1 MRVQRTRSS
10 ASPPRS
16 PLTRWPLGGWNVM
29 PALVLMSTV
38 LGCASTG
45 VDPRVDTFPDL
56 DAPCA
61 DRVDA
66 RPAHVSKPRGLDSRY
81 AGKFVVVGGY
91 VREDGTVAE
100 LRPVGGNDPSLL
112 ERVMAAA
119 RTIQLPPYKR
129 QAVGKF
135 VVFCCF
141 HSQFRVLSVHGLF
154 QPSIAH
160 LSQRVDYHP
169 QFIRCE

>member
-1 MRVQRTRSS
+1 VRHHLVAPPNMRVQRTRSS
-10 ASPPRS
+10 PSAPHS

-66 RPAHVSKPRGLDSRY
+66 RPAHVTKPRGLDSRY

-119 RTIQLPPYKR
+119 RDWRFTPSTCHGVPVR
-129 QAVGKF
+129 QYV
-135 VVFCCF
+135 
-141 HSQFRVLSVHGLF
+141 QFT
-154 QPSIAH
+154 
-160 LSQRVDYHP
+160 VDGRSP
-169 QFIRCE
+169 